1 MVIES
6 ISPEWSV
13 SSKTLSQP
21 EVKIHPE
28 FQKWFDPL
36 EEKEFEILEA
46 SIIKAGQADMP
57 LVIWNGYLL
66 DGHHRF
72 KICQKHGLPYKVI
85 HKVFEDEEYAEEC
98 ALEVQDGRRNITK
111 FKYTE
116 NYFFPKHPYTNHRE
130 FRFIPNIIE
139 KFIGALYLDE
149 HIDQRDNITEGQ
161 DYELCQKIFLDLKNQ
176 SKRKEVY
183 HTASIQNTS
192 RENASSVPGGY
203 MILNRGLLDKFEQ
216 EIIYSL
222 SYSVGSLFCAIKLA
236 SFMGVLAS
244 IGSTIVL
251 GGAVHLLAIHYFN
264 KLSKA
269 HEYEADRLGVLNAV
283 KAGYHPHGAF
293 FLQAVLHDAHIL
305 DVDDDGWITQAVLGA
320 IKFFT
325 GDTHPTYEERQ
336 KAHVAFMEKHQLLA
350 DSKPTTLL

>member
-1 MVIES
+1 MSAISES
-6 ISPEWSV
+6 IGETTGGEFFETNESLKKDSLESKTFSISV
-13 SSKTLSQP
+13 S
-21 EVKIHPE
+21 I
-28 FQKWFDPL
+28 F
-36 EEKEFEILEA
+36 
-46 SIIKAGQADMP
+46 
-57 LVIWNGYLL
+57 
-66 DGHHRF
+66 
-72 KICQKHGLPYKVI
+72 
-85 HKVFEDEEYAEEC
+85 
-98 ALEVQDGRRNITK
+98 
-111 FKYTE
+111 

-139 KFIGALYLDE
+139 EFIGALSLDE
-149 HIDQRDNITEGQ
+149 HIDQRDNINEGQ

-183 HTASIQNTS
+183 HTASIKNTA
-192 RENASSVPGGY
+192 RENAYSIPGGY
-203 MILNRGLLDKFEQ
+203 MILNRGLLDKIDHFLSHKNEMGLNGYVDPETGRTFSYENVTKKDIVAALIGHEMIHAELSHSMKKLEQ
-216 EIIYSL
+216 QIIYSL
-222 SYSVGSLFCAIKLA
+222 SYPVGLLFCAIKLG

-251 GGAVHLLAIHYFN
+251 GGAVDLLAIHYFN

-283 KAGYHPHGAF
+283 KAGYHSHGAF
-293 FLQAVLHDAHIL
+293 FLQAVLHDAHI
-305 DVDDDGWITQAVLGA
+305 VNDDDYNWITQAVLGV

-336 KAHVAFMEKHQLLA
+336 KAHVAFIEKHQLLA

>member
-111 FKYTE
+111 FKYT
-116 NYFFPKHPYTNHRE
+116 
-130 FRFIPNIIE
+130 
-139 KFIGALYLDE
+139 
-149 HIDQRDNITEGQ
+149 
-161 DYELCQKIFLDLKNQ
+161 
-176 SKRKEVY
+176 
-183 HTASIQNTS
+183 
-192 RENASSVPGGY
+192 
-203 MILNRGLLDKFEQ
+203 
-216 EIIYSL
+216 
-222 SYSVGSLFCAIKLA
+222 
-236 SFMGVLAS
+236 
-244 IGSTIVL
+244 
-251 GGAVHLLAIHYFN
+251 
-264 KLSKA
+264 
-269 HEYEADRLGVLNAV
+269 
-283 KAGYHPHGAF
+283 
-293 FLQAVLHDAHIL
+293 
-305 DVDDDGWITQAVLGA
+305 
-320 IKFFT
+320 
-325 GDTHPTYEERQ
+325 
-336 KAHVAFMEKHQLLA
+336 
-350 DSKPTTLL
+350 